1 VEQVASMGQI
11 TELTLTGRS
20 WTKGSMAVQSARPGH
35 DYQVIM
41 GPGSREGP
49 GTRYAGRTQRRA
61 FTAATIIYIVI
72 NIIVTFAM
80 RYVEQRVA
88 VPGLIGAKPAVSTH

>member
-1 VEQVASMGQI
+1 MEQVASVGQI

-49 GTRYAGRTQRRA
+49 GTRYAGRTQRRKYP
-61 FTAATIIYIVI
+61 AASQSIMDGVQCSVDEGLRTQPEA
-72 NIIVTFAM
+72 NLLAEPFL
-80 RYVEQRVA
+80 VA
-88 VPGLIGAKPAVSTH
+88 VTS